1 MTKII
6 YIKNQHGKEI
16 PWKVENELKNM
27 YEVFHDYWVTHIDS
41 KKIHK
46 IQNDNKEKLIYM
58 DKIKI
63 PEYQE
68 T

>member
-27 YEVFHDYWVTHIDS
+27 YEVFHDYWVTHIDP

>member
-27 YEVFHDYWVTHIDS
+27 YEVFHDYWVTHIDP
-41 KKIHK
+41 KKIHQ